1 MPPETPAERGL
12 AVVALGRFALATDDS
27 ALRGEAL
34 TLADLTAAAHL
45 SCLDYVGDVPWGQ
58 YPGAKDWYAK
68 IKSRP
73 GFRGLLADHV
83 AGMPP
88 PKLYANLDF

>member
-34 TLADLTAAAHL
+34 TLARTYVESLAKNLTGSPAR
-45 SCLDYVGDVPWGQ
+45 P
-58 YPGAKDWYAK
+58 
-68 IKSRP
+68 SRI
-73 GFRGLLADHV
+73 
-83 AGMPP
+83 
-88 PKLYANLDF
+88 